1 MGDKYPSSMP
11 NRIILQK
18 KLKII
23 CVIQKNVVIL

>member
-1 MGDKYPSSMP
+1 MGDKHPSSLY
-11 NRIILQK
+11 NRDILQK